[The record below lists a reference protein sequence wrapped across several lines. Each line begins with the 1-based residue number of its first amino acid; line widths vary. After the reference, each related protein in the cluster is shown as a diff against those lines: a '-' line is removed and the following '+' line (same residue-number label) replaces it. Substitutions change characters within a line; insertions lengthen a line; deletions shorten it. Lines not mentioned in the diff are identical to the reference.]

1 MKTMQRLIEL
11 EKLLKVILSSDNK
24 GSNGNTSVEDK
35 WLIELPMTNEEHKQF
50 IDILKKLKA

>member
-1 MKTMQRLIEL
+1 MQRLIEL